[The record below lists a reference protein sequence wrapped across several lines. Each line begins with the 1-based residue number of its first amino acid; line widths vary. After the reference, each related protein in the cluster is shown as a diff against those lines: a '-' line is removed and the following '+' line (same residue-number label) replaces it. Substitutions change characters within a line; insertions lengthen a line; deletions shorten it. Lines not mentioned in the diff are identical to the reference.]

1 MRGHA
6 RALSFEPGAVGSAV
20 SPDLRQ
26 VPRHEARQRSRGRGS
41 ARGIL
46 PQGWGG
52 TGVDQ
57 GQALAVVDPLGSSE
71 PPQETAAQRT
81 VRAQPPGDEGLSVEG
96 ELGSTL
102 ELYL

>member
-6 RALSFEPGAVGSAV
+6 RALSLEPGAVGSAV

-26 VPRHEARQRSRGRGS
+26 VPRHEARQRSRCRGQ

-57 GQALAVVDPLGSSE
+57 GKALVVVNTLGSSE
-71 PPQETAAQRT
+71 QQQETAAQPT
-81 VRAQPPGDEGLSVEG
+81 VCAQPPGDEGLSVEG
-96 ELGSTL
+96 ELG
-102 ELYL
+102 